1 VESGS
6 ASRTWYARK
15 GIQRTGGD
23 TINPLSLAEETVY
36 LVHLVYSGFRP
47 ALFSNY
53 GLDLLAERFNKF
65 RMGEKTVQYL
75 RDRLLAGSVQDCI
88 IGGDEM
94 SSLAMDV
101 ACILEKLTKSN
112 RLAKPSRDI
121 PTSWVLLMSD
131 VSISFCESTI

>member
-1 VESGS
+1 VESTS

-23 TINPLSLAEETVY
+23 TINPLRLAKETVH
-36 LVHLVYSGFRP
+36 LVHLVYPGFRP

-53 GLDLLAERFNKF
+53 GLHLLAERFNKF
-65 RMGEKTVQYL
+65 RIGEKTIQCL
-75 RDRLLAGSVQDCI
+75 RDRLLVDNVQDCI
-88 IGGDEM
+88 IGGDKM
-94 SSLAMDV
+94 SSRAIDV
-101 ACILEKLTKSN
+101 ACIPEKLTNSN

-131 VSISFCESTI
+131 MSMSFCESKI